1 MEHEKK
7 GRESV
12 SWRKKENGNTEGWV
26 GSVPPTQHQGAPD
39 VPCVNLHFMPT
50 MSLTRGSIH
59 LWTPQPM
66 SECERGASASL
77 FLVQALQR
85 LLKPGVT

>member
-39 VPCVNLHFMPT
+39 VPCVTHEPPLHANHVT
-50 MSLTRGSIH
+50 DAWVNSSLDPITH
-59 LWTPQPM
+59 
-66 SECERGASASL
+66 
-77 FLVQALQR
+77 V
-85 LLKPGVT
+85 